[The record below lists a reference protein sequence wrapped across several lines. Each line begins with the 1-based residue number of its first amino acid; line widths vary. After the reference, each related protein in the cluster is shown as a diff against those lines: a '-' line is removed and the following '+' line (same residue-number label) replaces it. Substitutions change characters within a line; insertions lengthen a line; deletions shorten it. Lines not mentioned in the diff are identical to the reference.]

1 MIDLSIV
8 VVTWNTRELVLDCLE
23 SIEREDLALR
33 RIEYHRSLYRFFRKN
48 RGRGRM
54 AVVFLL
60 RIAKSLFYV
69 VSQAPL
75 ALLGERQR
83 AHRVVHRDVLPW
95 HQRGCPA
102 SVGLA
107 RAERA
112 EARR

>member
-1 MIDLSIV
+1 MAIV
-8 VVTWNTRELVLDCLE
+8 FV
-23 SIEREDLALR
+23 
-33 RIEYHRSLYRFFRKN
+33 
-48 RGRGRM
+48 
-54 AVVFLL
+54 L

-83 AHRVVHRDVLPW
+83 ARWLVHRDVLLW
-95 HQRGCPA
+95 HLRGCPA

-107 RAERA
+107 RLVQA